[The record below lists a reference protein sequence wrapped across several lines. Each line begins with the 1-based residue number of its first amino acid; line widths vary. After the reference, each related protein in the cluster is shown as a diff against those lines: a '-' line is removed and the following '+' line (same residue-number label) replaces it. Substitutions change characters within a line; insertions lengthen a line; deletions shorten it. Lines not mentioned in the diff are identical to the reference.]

1 MFGIYYLLLDLDTD
15 LTIYHPVMFV
25 IKNCFA
31 MDCLSCQIHAEKRIE
46 TDREKIQIY
55 GRRIYTKSVLVIQT
69 FITKDGTRAV
79 YMCDTGPK

>member
-1 MFGIYYLLLDLDTD
+1 MFGIYLLLDLDTD

-46 TDREKIQIY
+46 TDREKNTNLWSQNIH
-55 GRRIYTKSVLVIQT
+55 KSELVIQT
-69 FITKDGTRAV
+69 FITKDGTRAG
-79 YMCDTGPK
+79 YMCDTGLK